1 MLIAPLPAANAGPR
15 HEPVTVLVI
24 DDQRAVREGVARLI
38 SCAGMPVGQVRTAG
52 SAAEALL
59 VARQCHPEVVVL
71 DVDLDGDDGLALL
84 PELARAASVLV
95 LTSHGDK
102 TTRARALHLGAQCF
116 VEKHQPAA
124 ELLAGVA
131 DLVRRVGEGQ
141 TSWTTRDN
149 CPAADGRILR
159 GPQNGG

>member
-1 MLIAPLPAANAGPR
+1 MVIDPLPTANAGPGR
-15 HEPVTVLVI
+15 GAVTVLVI

-38 SCAGMPVGQVRTAG
+38 SCAGMAVRQIRTAG
-52 SAAEALL
+52 SAAEALREM
-59 VARQCHPEVVVL
+59 RQCHPEVVVL

-84 PELARAASVLV
+84 PELTREAAVLV

-102 TTRARALHLGAQCF
+102 STRARAQHLGALCF

-149 CPAADGRILR
+149 CPAADGRILS
-159 GPQNGG
+159 GPPDGA